1 MISMTKLTTA
11 ALASPAKAS
20 IGKIRTV
27 VFQTAVVMAVTNIAG
42 TMFLS
47 LRLFLQSV
55 MFPV

>member
-1 MISMTKLTTA
+1 MNFITKLTTD

-20 IGKIRTV
+20 IEKIRTV
-27 VFQTAVVMAVTNIAG
+27 LFQTAVVMAVTNIAG

-47 LRLFLQSV
+47 LPLFLRSV

>member
-1 MISMTKLTTA
+1 MNLITKLTTA

-27 VFQTAVVMAVTNIAG
+27 VVQTAVVMAVTNIAG

>member
-1 MISMTKLTTA
+1 MIFMTKLTTA

-27 VFQTAVVMAVTNIAG
+27 VLQTAVVMAVTNIAG
-42 TMFLS
+42 TVFLS
-47 LRLFLQSV
+47 LPLFLQSV

>member
-1 MISMTKLTTA
+1 MVFITKLTTT

>member
-1 MISMTKLTTA
+1 MIFMTKLTTA

-20 IGKIRTV
+20 IGKTRTV
-27 VFQTAVVMAVTNIAG
+27 LYQTAVVMAVTNIAG

-47 LRLFLQSV
+47 LPLFLQSV

>member
-1 MISMTKLTTA
+1 MNFITKLTTA

-20 IGKIRTV
+20 IVKTRTV
-27 VFQTAVVMAVTNIAG
+27 LYQTAVVMAVTNIAG

-47 LRLFLQSV
+47 LPLFLRSV

>member
-1 MISMTKLTTA
+1 MTKLTTA

-20 IGKIRTV
+20 IEKIRTV
-27 VFQTAVVMAVTNIAG
+27 LFQTAVVMSVTNIAG

-47 LRLFLQSV
+47 LPLFLQSV